1 MIFSMSCSGEVVE
14 KEPELIQIRPSIV
27 KQLKKA
33 KYGVADHSTVGLC
46 HWTKNHSEMKVHVT
60 NTSFMELAR
69 IVVWNFLQLECIVR
83 TGAYTVGDRWNFM
96 TRWKCSHKMLLNQK
110 KL

>member
-1 MIFSMSCSGEVVE
+1 MSCSGEVVE

-46 HWTKNHSEMKVHVT
+46 HWTKK
-60 NTSFMELAR
+60 SFRGEGT
-69 IVVWNFLQLECIVR
+69 C
-83 TGAYTVGDRWNFM
+83 Y
-96 TRWKCSHKMLLNQK
+96 
-110 KL
+110 

>member
-27 KQLKKA
+27 NQLKKA

-46 HWTKNHSEMKVHVT
+46 HWTKK
-60 NTSFMELAR
+60 SFK
-69 IVVWNFLQLECIVR
+69 NECI
-83 TGAYTVGDRWNFM
+83 
-96 TRWKCSHKMLLNQK
+96 
-110 KL
+110 

>member
-33 KYGVADHSTVGLC
+33 KYGVSDHSTVELC
-46 HWTKNHSEMKVHVT
+46 HWTKK
-60 NTSFMELAR
+60 SF
-69 IVVWNFLQLECIVR
+69 
-83 TGAYTVGDRWNFM
+83 
-96 TRWKCSHKMLLNQK
+96 
-110 KL
+110 

>member
-33 KYGVADHSTVGLC
+33 KYGVSDHSTVELC
-46 HWTKNHSEMKVHVT
+46 HWTKNHLEMKGHAI
-60 NTSFMELAR
+60 NTSFMELVRTDA
-69 IVVWNFLQLECIVR
+69 WNSRLLECIVR
-83 TGAYTVGDRWNFM
+83 IDVCTVGAQWNF
-96 TRWKCSHKMLLNQK
+96 TSRWK
-110 KL
+110 

>member
-1 MIFSMSCSGEVVE
+1 MSCSGEVVE

-46 HWTKNHSEMKVHVT
+46 HWTKK
-60 NTSFMELAR
+60 SFRGEGTCYKHKFYGIR
-69 IVVWNFLQLECIVR
+69 WNFLLLECIVR
-83 TGAYTVGDRWNFM
+83 IDVYTAGVQWNFM
-96 TRWKCSHKMLLNQK
+96 IPWKCNRKMLLNQK
-110 KL
+110 IL